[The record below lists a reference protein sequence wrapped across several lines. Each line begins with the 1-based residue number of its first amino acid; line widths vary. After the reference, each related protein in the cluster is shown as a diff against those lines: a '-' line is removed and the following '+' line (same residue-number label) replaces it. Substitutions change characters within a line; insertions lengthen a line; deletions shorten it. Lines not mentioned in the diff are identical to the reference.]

1 MQTNSKLIF
10 IQTNVYSAHSRNP
23 KQKASLRWLF
33 CCKELM
39 EMENCTSNE
48 ITVEKKPNEM
58 TVTNEMKNA

>member
-1 MQTNSKLIF
+1 
-10 IQTNVYSAHSRNP
+10 
-23 KQKASLRWLF
+23 
-33 CCKELM
+33 M